1 MRRILSIIML
11 FTLGLTLTGCVMEP
25 GETINVTGVT
35 FKLNGDNIVNM
46 TTGESFLDYGF
57 VAKDGDDDISSF
69 VTIEGEYDIRT
80 PGVYFIEYVLDYNG
94 EETRLLRAI
103 IITETTVVMNPDEVL
118 YDGTCDNVEIHYLY
132 LEAMGDSTLIDCGDF
147 EILIDAGLK
156 STGTNIVVPYLQ
168 DYVTDGIIELVI
180 ATHPDADH
188 IGGFVG
194 LSGELGIFDAFTV
207 LRVLDYGYTKTTNTH
222 EQYAELRDAS
232 GALVCNGHDA
242 LTSANLC
249 QPYYTI
255 TEDLILRVIDTGFYE
270 NHDSTNDNENSI
282 VVMLEHKDLKFLFTG
297 DAEFDAEAYMALNL
311 GKVDVYKAGHHGSHT
326 ASSEALLTVISPT
339 DIILSVYFPDDDD
352 GENGYGIPQQESLD
366 RMFGYTDNIYATSV
380 NGHIVIVSDGMSYSI
395 TGSINSVLLKDST
408 WFLDHR
414 TYPTD

>member
-1 MRRILSIIML
+1 MKKILSSIL
-11 FTLGLTLTGCVMEP
+11 LLTLVLTLSGCVLEP
-25 GETINVTGVT
+25 NDTITGIT
-35 FKLNGDNIVNM
+35 FKLNGDNIVNV
-46 TTGESFLDYGF
+46 TTGENFLDYGF
-57 VAKDGDDDISSF
+57 IAKDGDKDITSF
-69 VTIEGEYDIRT
+69 VTIDGEYDVRT
-80 PGVYFIEYVLDYNG
+80 PGVYFIEYVLNYNG

-103 IITETTVVMNPDEVL
+103 IVTETTVVMDPDEIL
-118 YDGTCDNVEIHYLY
+118 YDGTCDNVEIHYIY

-156 STGTNIVVPYLQ
+156 STGTEIVVPYLQ

-194 LSGELGIFDAFTV
+194 LSDELGIFDAFTV
-207 LRVLDYGYTKTTNTH
+207 ERVLDYGYTKTTNTH

-232 GALVCNGHDA
+232 GALICNGHDA
-242 LTSANLC
+242 LTGVNLC

-255 TEDLILRVIDTGFYE
+255 TEDLILRIIDTGFYE

-297 DAEFDAEAYMALNL
+297 DAEFDAEAFMALNL
-311 GKVDVYKAGHHGSHT
+311 GVVDVYKAGHHGSHT
-326 ASSEALLTVISPT
+326 ASSEALLSVIQPT

-380 NGHIVIVSDGMSYSI
+380 NGTIVIVSDGTSY
-395 TGSINSVLLKDST
+395 TINGAVNNTLLKDSI
-408 WFLDHR
+408 WFLEHR
-414 TYPTD
+414 TYPTQ

>member
-1 MRRILSIIML
+1 ML
-11 FTLGLTLTGCVMEP
+11 LTLGLTLTGCVVEP
-25 GETINVTGVT
+25 GETVNVTGVT
-35 FKLNGDNIVNM
+35 FKLNGDNVVNM

>member
-1 MRRILSIIML
+1 MKKILSIIML
-11 FTLGLTLTGCVMEP
+11 LTLVVALSGCVID
-25 GETINVTGVT
+25 GSTASSGVT
-35 FKLNGDNIVNM
+35 FKLKGDNVVVL
-46 TTGESFLDYGF
+46 TTGESYLDYGF
-57 VAKDGDDDISSF
+57 TAKDGTKDISSS
-69 VTIEGEYDIRT
+69 VKIEGEVDNRT
-80 PGVYFIEYVLDYNG
+80 PGVYFIEYVLNYNG

-103 IITETTVVMNPDEVL
+103 VVNETIVIMDPNEVL
-118 YDGTCDNVEIHYLY
+118 YDGTCDNVEIHYIY

-156 STGTNIVVPYLQ
+156 STGTEIVVPYLQ
-168 DYVTDGIIELVI
+168 EYVTDGVIEILI

-194 LSGELGIFDAFTV
+194 LSDELGIFDAFTV

-297 DAEFDAEAYMALNL
+297 DAEFDAEAFMALNL
-311 GKVDVYKAGHHGSHT
+311 GKVDVYKAGHHGSST
-326 ASSEALLTVISPT
+326 ASSEALLSVIQPE

-366 RMFGYTDNIYATSV
+366 RMFGYTDNIYATAI
-380 NGHIVIVSDGMSYSI
+380 NGTIIIVSDGESYTI
-395 TGSINSVLLKDST
+395 TGSLNNTLLKDSD
-408 WFLDHR
+408 WFADHR
-414 TYPTD
+414 TYPTN